1 MEVKGMRFD
10 KDKKNAIVL
19 YILEKIN
26 ENVDGVS
33 RHVSEEL
40 NVNQSTV
47 HRYINELLVNNVI
60 EKEKHGKYRLVT
72 HVGQYQLSRAEGDLE
87 SDMIPFNQCLL
98 PHISHLSLNVQQIWT
113 YVFSEMINNV
123 MDHSEA
129 TKAIIKVTQDYLNT
143 TVILIDNGV
152 GVFKKIQDHFGYS
165 SIDDSIIEL
174 FKGKLTTDSVNHSGE
189 GIFFSSRMMDRFYII
204 SSKKIFTCNQ
214 FDDETVYDLAERTP
228 EGTCILMSLSNYS
241 AKNLQDIF
249 DKYADVNGGFTK
261 TIIPMKNIFDSPPV
275 SRSQAKR
282 LSNRLD
288 RFVEVDLD
296 FSGISWMGQGFAH
309 QLFVVFQAEHPN
321 IKINPVYMDEKVSR
335 MYMHVING

>member
-1 MEVKGMRFD
+1 MGSVFFGR
-10 KDKKNAIVL
+10 KDHP
-19 YILEKIN
+19 
-26 ENVDGVS
+26 S
-33 RHVSEEL
+33 R
-40 NVNQSTV
+40 
-47 HRYINELLVNNVI
+47 
-60 EKEKHGKYRLVT
+60 
-72 HVGQYQLSRAEGDLE
+72 
-87 SDMIPFNQCLL
+87 
-98 PHISHLSLNVQQIWT
+98 
-113 YVFSEMINNV
+113 
-123 MDHSEA
+123 
-129 TKAIIKVTQDYLNT
+129 
-143 TVILIDNGV
+143 LI
-152 GVFKKIQDHFGYS
+152 
-165 SIDDSIIEL
+165 
-174 FKGKLTTDSVNHSGE
+174 
-189 GIFFSSRMMDRFYII
+189 
-204 SSKKIFTCNQ
+204 NQ
-214 FDDETVYDLAERTP
+214 FDDERVYDLAEKTP

-288 RFVEVDLD
+288 RFLEVDLD